1 MITSNTVPIVTGP
14 SADIE
19 MLDVPEVVFGIDGDD
34 VTFTTSEYVEVRQ
47 SEAPEYEGPY
57 EFTPTEETQT
67 VECENMLTTENIVI
81 NPIPNNYGLITW
93 NGSIITVS

>member
-34 VTFTTSEYVEVRQ
+34 VTFTTSEYVEIRQ

-57 EFTPTEETQT
+57 EFTPTQSTQT
-67 VECENMLTTENIVI
+67 AATAYKLAVADIII
-81 NPIPNNYGLITW
+81 NPIPSNYGLITW
-93 NGSIITVS
+93 NGSVLTVS

>member
-1 MITSNTVPIVTGP
+1 MITSNAIPIVTGP
-14 SADIE
+14 STDIE

-67 VECENMLTTENIVI
+67 VACAEKLTTENIVI